1 MPTPQDLELMRA
13 AFRDVHAARLHG
25 FALLVTLGD
34 RPRAS
39 AAAGRALAEGS
50 RRMSELRHPDRA
62 AAWLRSRVLRRL
74 SGGHFSASLGPLRAL
89 GVDDALLEALRELP
103 VRERAALVASS
114 VEGFDALDVATIL
127 GVSSVAARRLL
138 SAARRRF
145 ATAYAAAPDDEL
157 RYGPLADR
165 VLLVAARGFAPRPAA
180 RGPAA

>member
-74 SGGHFSASLGPLRAL
+74 GGGHFSASLGPLRAL

-127 GVSSVAARRLL
+127 GVRSVAAGRLL
-138 SAARRRF
+138 SGGGRRVP
-145 ATAYAAAPDDEL
+145 AGHPAPAQPG
-157 RYGPLADR
+157 RGRPLAIDR